1 MEKSCITKLKETLY
15 RHINNRKARWLLLLL
30 PVFFCFFT
38 VHRQKE
44 KAEEY
49 NLKAAFIY
57 NFTRYIEWS
66 TSSTDHE
73 FIIGII
79 GSSQINDPLVEV
91 VKTET
96 VNNKKIIIRQFSK
109 VEDISSC
116 HILFI
121 PKNST
126 LSLADILAKVE
137 KGTLVV
143 SEKSGYASKGTAINF
158 VVVDNKLKF
167 EANVN
172 AINAAGLTAS
182 SQLLKLAIIIK

>member
-1 MEKSCITKLKETLY
+1 MEKSCIKKLKESLY
-15 RHINNRKARWLLLLL
+15 RQMNNAKANGLLLVL
-30 PVFFCFFT
+30 PVFFCFFS

-44 KAEEY
+44 KVEEY

-57 NFTRYIEWS
+57 NFTKYIEWS
-66 TSSTDHE
+66 ASTDNE

-121 PKNST
+121 PRNSA
-126 LSLADILAKVE
+126 LPLADILTKVE